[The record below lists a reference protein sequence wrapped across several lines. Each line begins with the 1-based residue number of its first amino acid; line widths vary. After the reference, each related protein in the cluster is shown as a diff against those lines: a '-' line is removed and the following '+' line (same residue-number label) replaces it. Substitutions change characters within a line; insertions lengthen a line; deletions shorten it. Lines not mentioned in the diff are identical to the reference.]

1 MQRQIKD
8 RFKGVFWVF
17 FVSFAAFAAFPTP
30 SSGATAETFYE
41 NALRRNGI
49 NAFAAT
55 CQSAHE
61 TGFWTSSLWRN
72 ANNGAGI
79 KADKNWIRAGR
90 PTVRKKSQEVVGG
103 KWTTRESLFRVY
115 SSLDDFLDDYN
126 RKICRDYPLAS
137 KNRDTT
143 WGYFSALQKG
153 RHGAWATSHTYF
165 ERMADKA
172 IRLAPQLLG
181 FDWRMQL
188 LYDYKK
194 AKARGLLS
202 KKEIAIIRKKLA
214 ADEKDSTR

>member
-1 MQRQIKD
+1 M
-8 RFKGVFWVF
+8 FWVF

-103 KWTTRESLFRVY
+103 KWTTSLYADVIDGCGLPVGEYLTETGRQSARFRIKRTSGGSPY
-115 SSLDDFLDDYN
+115 ECDDPLGRGIHLHGHHTN
-126 RKICRDYPLAS
+126 RR
-137 KNRDTT
+137 
-143 WGYFSALQKG
+143 
-153 RHGAWATSHTYF
+153 
-165 ERMADKA
+165 
-172 IRLAPQLLG
+172 
-181 FDWRMQL
+181 
-188 LYDYKK
+188 
-194 AKARGLLS
+194 
-202 KKEIAIIRKKLA
+202 
-214 ADEKDSTR
+214 